1 MICCVF
7 FVDKIKY
14 NVMDNIDNKFGKL
27 LFKNGIFKNGG
38 NDVYMYYGLVSKFE

>member
-27 LFKNGIFKNGG
+27 LFKNGG
-38 NDVYMYYGLVSKFE
+38 NDVYMCYGLVSKF